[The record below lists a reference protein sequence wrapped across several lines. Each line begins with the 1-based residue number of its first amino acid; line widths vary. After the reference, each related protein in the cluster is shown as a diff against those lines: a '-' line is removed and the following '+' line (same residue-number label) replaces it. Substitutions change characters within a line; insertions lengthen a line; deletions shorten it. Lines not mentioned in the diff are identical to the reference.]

1 MSHQELVHRAS
12 SNEEGNVVDT
22 VLPCKRRSSC
32 ENGDTESVERLY
44 RLPRI
49 KPNHE
54 FEKVPIYLKAL
65 KVTVHI
71 NALLSCVTIVLSWS
85 ENQWTA
91 SQGNSQTFFSD
102 FLRIVVL
109 ILSVLQL
116 VLVCRCYSY
125 KLQLQIEDGVMQPQS
140 EC

>member
-1 MSHQELVHRAS
+1 MSQLELARRAS
-12 SNEEGNVVDT
+12 SIEEGNEVDK
-22 VLPCKRRSSC
+22 VFPCKRRSSC
-32 ENGDTESVERLY
+32 ENGETESVERLY
-44 RLPRI
+44 KLPKI

-54 FEKVPIYLKAL
+54 FEKVPTYLKAL
-65 KVTVHI
+65 KVTMHI
-71 NALLSCVTIVLSWS
+71 NALLSCITIILSWS

-91 SQGNSQTFFSD
+91 SQANSQTFFSD

-116 VLVCRCYSY
+116 VLVCRYYSF
-125 KLQLQIEDGVMQPQS
+125 KLQLQIEDGLMQPQS